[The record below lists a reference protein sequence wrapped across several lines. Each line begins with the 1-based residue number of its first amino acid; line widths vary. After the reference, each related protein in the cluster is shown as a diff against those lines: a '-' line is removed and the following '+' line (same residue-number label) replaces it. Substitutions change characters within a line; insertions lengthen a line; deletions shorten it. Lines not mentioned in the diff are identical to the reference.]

1 MPAWFIVGLHASK
14 KFRLPFA
21 AATLLCVL
29 CSIHGLSFAEQEIKN
44 SPVTLDGRAVIE
56 IGFGRGSFTPDVR
69 AKFVSDRLKKVADD
83 PRLPATVTLVP
94 SNDSV
99 IDLMAGDEHL
109 VSVFSG
115 DAAIAG
121 MTPDALAQQWARSLQ
136 SAINDYRQQRSW
148 GRRILRL
155 LMAIL
160 LVACTI
166 ALLVLIRKAS
176 VRSAQSVSARLH
188 QRMDSIRSPI
198 VTVVPRERLRTGVQ
212 LFFTSIRFVLYAAVI
227 GGAFHLLLYIHP
239 ATRAAASTLFDSLLG
254 SISGFGAEAW
264 RNAPSMLFL
273 IVVAVITW
281 YLLKAIRFVFARIA
295 DGSLSIEGFRPTWAE
310 TTQRLVSMLLIVLA
324 VLISYPYIPGSRSAA
339 FQGISIFLGLLLSL
353 GSTGL
358 VANLVTG
365 IMLTYMDAF
374 RPGDLIKVGEFMG
387 RVQRVSMLT
396 TQLQTR
402 KNEIVT
408 IPNSL
413 MLAHEVTNLSC
424 LGEKKLIITSSIGVG
439 YDVPWQ
445 QVESLM
451 KLGASR
457 TPGVNRSVES
467 FVYTLSLNQFDITH
481 EVNVF
486 LEEGASYWET
496 RSELN
501 RNVLNAFNEY
511 GVQIMTPA
519 YEGDPEQA
527 KVVPQDRWFS
537 APASP
542 NQHQAMKTPPQI
554 FKKTG

>member
-1 MPAWFIVGLHASK
+1 
-14 KFRLPFA
+14 
-21 AATLLCVL
+21 
-29 CSIHGLSFAEQEIKN
+29 
-44 SPVTLDGRAVIE
+44 
-56 IGFGRGSFTPDVR
+56 
-69 AKFVSDRLKKVADD
+69 
-83 PRLPATVTLVP
+83 
-94 SNDSV
+94 
-99 IDLMAGDEHL
+99 
-109 VSVFSG
+109 
-115 DAAIAG
+115 
-121 MTPDALAQQWARSLQ
+121 
-136 SAINDYRQQRSW
+136 
-148 GRRILRL
+148 
-155 LMAIL
+155 
-160 LVACTI
+160 
-166 ALLVLIRKAS
+166 
-176 VRSAQSVSARLH
+176 
-188 QRMDSIRSPI
+188 
-198 VTVVPRERLRTGVQ
+198 
-212 LFFTSIRFVLYAAVI
+212 
-227 GGAFHLLLYIHP
+227 
-239 ATRAAASTLFDSLLG
+239 
-254 SISGFGAEAW
+254 
-264 RNAPSMLFL
+264 
-273 IVVAVITW
+273 
-281 YLLKAIRFVFARIA
+281 
-295 DGSLSIEGFRPTWAE
+295 
-310 TTQRLVSMLLIVLA
+310 MLLIVLA

-424 LGEKKLIITSSIGVG
+424 LGEKKLIVSSSIGVG